1 MTKTTT
7 KPRRFRRHGDA
18 PANWQWRPRADG
30 TGRPRWIPAPG
41 LRKAGWR
48 ARDLKDEAGAFLSEG
63 LSRDAARDINA
74 AVDAWR
80 RGDLVPADFADI
92 APPGAAEQGGVA
104 LPVAID
110 RLSIGRLL
118 DAYMGAKNPATGE
131 WEGASREFA
140 GAPDGRGGVAGG
152 LKPSTQR
159 SYRTSL
165 KRMVDTLAGFAALP
179 AKDDPDALDR
189 YDLAVATVRASKVTA
204 LEPTETDDGVV
215 DLLYTAYW
223 KLHEHVGKHQAYA
236 VLAAASAWLSWCRRH
251 QSRSIQNWAAEVRRD
266 TPPGRIRPWTVEEF
280 KAMVAAADAMG
291 LHSIGDAIVLGLDLS
306 WSQIDR
312 LSLTWA
318 RLKNG
323 RALTGA
329 DGRQKTGRVGG
340 TPLTTLGRNR
350 VAQITERQRAMAAKP
365 THVIWCELTDK
376 PWEGDHYRKQFA
388 VIRAEAAKTCPTAAD
403 VRDQDLRDTAFTWMK
418 NAEIDDDGI
427 ASRTLQSRKHIAQL
441 GDANYGE
448 IGPEIADRA
457 GRQFDAYLIK
467 SGVTL

>member
-1 MTKTTT
+1 MNKPTKT
-7 KPRRFRRHGDA
+7 KRYRRHGDA
-18 PANWQWRPRADG
+18 PANWQFRPRPDG

-48 ARDLKDEAGAFLSEG
+48 PRDLKDETGAFLSEG

-80 RGDLVPADFADI
+80 RGDLVPAAFADM
-92 APPGAAEQGGVA
+92 APEGAAEQGDGA
-104 LPVAID
+104 LPAAID

-118 DAYMGAKNPATGE
+118 DAYFD
-131 WEGASREFA
+131 SREFK
-140 GAPDGRGGVAGG
+140 GAVDGRGQQDGG
-152 LKPSTQR
+152 LKASTQR

-165 KRMVDTLAGFAALP
+165 KRLVDTLAGFVALP
-179 AKDDPDALDR
+179 AKDDPAALDR
-189 YDLAVATVRASKVTA
+189 YDMAVAIVRATKVTA
-204 LEPTETDDGVV
+204 FAPSETEQGVV

-236 VLAAASAWLSWCRRH
+236 VIAAASAWLAWCRRH

-266 TPPGRIRPWTVEEF
+266 TPPGRIRPWTAEEF
-280 KAMVAAADAMG
+280 KTMVTTADAMG
-291 LHSIGDAIVLGLDLS
+291 LPSIGDAIVLGLDLS

-312 LSLTWA
+312 LGLTWD

-340 TPLTTLGRNR
+340 TPLTSLGRTR
-350 VAQITERQRAMAAKP
+350 VAKIVERQRAMPAKP
-365 THVIWCELTDK
+365 THVLWCEATNK
-376 PWEGDHYRKQFA
+376 PWESDFYRKQFA
-388 VIRAEAAKTCPTAAD
+388 LVRAEAAKTCPSLLVGPPSDPAKGPGDA
-403 VRDQDLRDTAFTWMK
+403 DLRDTAFTWMK

-467 SGVTL
+467 SGVVL